1 MKNQILPQ
9 TEAFNKQTQNF
20 GFLSAGA
27 MFGKM
32 QKENLTAVKA
42 VAKAKKQITAA
53 AKLAAQTYLN
63 KNKIIFL
70 GAGTS
75 GRLGILEAAECP
87 PTFSVGYNDF
97 TAIIAGGKKAVFKAA
112 EGAED
117 NFGQGAK
124 DFLKKA
130 KQGDI
135 LIACAASGRTP
146 YVLGALKAAKQNGNK
161 TVFISCSN
169 TADKT
174 NADIFIYLPT
184 GAEVISG
191 STRLKAATATKCALN
206 MITTMAMALCGKVYK
221 NLMVD
226 VKASN
231 IKLKN
236 RAVRLIAAAA
246 DTDENKAKQLALKS
260 NYNVKAAVVMAKK
273 NIALKQALNLLKK
286 HKGFLDKVLDE
297 K

>member
-97 TAIIAGGKKAVFKAA
+97 KAIIAGGKKAVFKAA

-174 NADIFIYLPT
+174 NAGIFIYLPT

-206 MITTMAMALCGKVYK
+206 MITTMAMALCGKGYK

-226 VKASN
+226 VK
-231 IKLKN
+231 
-236 RAVRLIAAAA
+236 AVRLIAAAA

-273 NIALKQALNLLKK
+273 NITLKQALNLLKK